1 MSSEPP
7 VTSSATVI
15 PFPGKLSSGK
25 RVDVRSGQQ
34 FDLHRAAVE
43 FSDLWMTF
51 LRAHFQNPV
60 AVAYHFGVTERA
72 AAKWWD
78 GIGGPRGDKVAVALM
93 TVPGACEALL
103 SLPGHARRA
112 A

>member
-1 MSSEPP
+1 MSSVPP
-7 VTSSATVI
+7 MQPSATVI

-25 RVDVRSGQQ
+25 RADLSSGQG
-34 FDLHRAAVE
+34 FDLLKFQTDFAER
-43 FSDLWMTF
+43 WMQF
-51 LRAHFQNPV
+51 LRAQFSGPV

-78 GIGGPRGDKVAVALM
+78 GIGGPRGDKVALALI
-93 TVPGACEALL
+93 TVPGADALL
-103 SLPGHARRA
+103 AVPGAVRRA